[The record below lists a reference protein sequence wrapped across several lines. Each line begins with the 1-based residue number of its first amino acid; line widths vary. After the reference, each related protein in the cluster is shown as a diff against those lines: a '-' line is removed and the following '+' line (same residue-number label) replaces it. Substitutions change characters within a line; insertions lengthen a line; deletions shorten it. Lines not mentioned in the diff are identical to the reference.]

1 MEGSSTTQPVRHP
14 AAWPLPKESS
24 LKAPAAGDFRSPTP
38 RAPVVDFRSRMQP
51 ASGARQPARSK
62 TRPPWRSPRV
72 MRAPVP
78 VVPVPVAA
86 VAQVVPERAAV
97 AQVVPEPAAVARPVA
112 AVPVELVA
120 VARPV
125 ELVPAVLVVPVV
137 VRLAVAQE
145 ALEPAVV
152 QEAPVAAR
160 PALPVVVR
168 LVAVELVPVVPE
180 RAVLVVPV
188 A

>member
-1 MEGSSTTQPVRHP
+1 MRHP

-120 VARPV
+120 VARPA

-137 VRLAVAQE
+137 VRLAVA
-145 ALEPAVV
+145 LEPAVV

-160 PALPVVVR
+160 PELPVVVR